1 MIDSLIHLGYLGLFA
16 GSFLAATIV
25 PFSSDVLLVGALVAG
40 SNPII
45 AFIVATTGN
54 WLGGITSYYIGH
66 LGKWQ
71 WIEKW
76 LRIKEETLLKHK
88 NLFDKHGSY
97 IALFTWLPFVGDV
110 FAVGLGF
117 YKVNFTKSAIFM
129 LVGKSLR
136 FLFWITLYLLFG
148 VNFF

>member
-148 VNFF
+148 VKFF